1 MLVSKCCKE
10 RVEVE
15 NDCFVCDACG
25 RICNTLTPW
34 ALGNEHDTER
44 MHPEIEAVFN

>member
-1 MLVSKCCKE
+1 MLVSICCKE

-15 NDCFVCDACG
+15 CDCFVCHACG

-34 ALGNEHDTER
+34 ALGINNEHDTER
-44 MHPEIEAVFN
+44 VHSET